1 MIKLNVEDYC
11 QDCPEFEAHADKLYG
26 DNRSLNTWVYCE
38 HKKICKRIHDYLSK
52 KLKEK
57 ENGEEEN

>member
-11 QDCPEFEAHADKLYG
+11 QDCPEFEARADKLYG

-38 HKKICKRIHDYLSK
+38 HKKICKRIHDYL
-52 KLKEK
+52 
-57 ENGEEEN
+57 